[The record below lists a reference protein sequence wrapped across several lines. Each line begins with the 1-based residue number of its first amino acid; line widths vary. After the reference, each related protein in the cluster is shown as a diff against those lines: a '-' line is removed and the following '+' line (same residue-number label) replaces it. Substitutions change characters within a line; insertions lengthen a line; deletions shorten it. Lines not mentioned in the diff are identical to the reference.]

1 VVQNNCVQLF
11 FGYDYF
17 VGDQKRTTLDFYL
30 VGEIMLINMG
40 AAGGRG
46 VRNAE
51 LSFLLLRNVGAISF
65 FPIAYLLMY
74 RFLKPHF
81 F

>member
-1 VVQNNCVQLF
+1 MVQNNCVQLF

-40 AAGGRG
+40 AAGGEGGRKCRT
-46 VRNAE
+46 V
-51 LSFLLLRNVGAISF
+51 
-65 FPIAYLLMY
+65 FPSPEKC
-74 RFLKPHF
+74 RCN
-81 F
+81 